1 MAGLRYENYYMI
13 TTFLFDLGG
22 VLFTNGTKKFI
33 HEISSTYTIPEGVV
47 KDMIDGE
54 IGSLYRESKIDR
66 DEFWKRVIESLNLK
80 ESSDLL
86 EKKWI
91 DGYEIMP
98 KTKYLIEQLS
108 KQYALYYLS
117 DNVKER
123 VDALDSKFH
132 FLSLFKG
139 GIFSHEVGVRKPN
152 PKIYQFALNKC
163 HTRPDETI
171 FIEDKQIML
180 DPAKEM
186 GINTILFVDPDSLES
201 QLREQDYI

>member
-1 MAGLRYENYYMI
+1 MI

-33 HEISSTYTIPEGVV
+33 HKISDTYAIPEGTV
-47 KDMIDGE
+47 KDVIDGE

-66 DEFWKRVIESLNLK
+66 DQFWKRVIETLNLK
-80 ESSDLL
+80 ESADVL

-108 KQYALYYLS
+108 KRYALYYLS

-163 HTRPDETI
+163 HARPDETV
-171 FIEDKQIML
+171 FIDDKQLML
-180 DPAKEM
+180 DPARIL
-186 GINTILFVDPDSLES
+186 GIETILFTSSDALETV
-201 QLREQDYI
+201 LQDKRFI